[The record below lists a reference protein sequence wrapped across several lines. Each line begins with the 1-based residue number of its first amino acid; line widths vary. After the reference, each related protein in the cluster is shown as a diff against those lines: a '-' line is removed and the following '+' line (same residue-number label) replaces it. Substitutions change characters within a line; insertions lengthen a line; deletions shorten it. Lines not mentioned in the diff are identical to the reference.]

1 MWQAEWWGELGRYIL
16 KISLQNSFEWHTSR
30 HILDA
35 WKDTFVIEIDIAGV
49 LKCGNKGIAS
59 VFKSFRIDEKILM
72 LTEDYF

>member
-1 MWQAEWWGELGRYIL
+1 MVRGIRQVYFKNLITKQFG
-16 KISLQNSFEWHTSR
+16 FEWHTSCQ
-30 HILDA
+30 ILDA

-59 VFKSFRIDEKILM
+59 VFKSLRIDEKILM